1 MIKSRRKGKRPSDLP
16 TNTYIHSMIKF
27 IHVQVMLQD
36 ITYDSLSQKSGIGAN
51 TIRKWRNAE
60 SSPKLVDIEPVLYA
74 LGYRIKMEAI
84 NG

>member
-1 MIKSRRKGKRPSDLP
+1 MTKRPLPLP
-16 TNTYIHSMIKF
+16 TDIYIHDMVRF
-27 IHVQVMLQD
+27 IHNQVMLQD
-36 ITYDSLSQKSGIGAN
+36 ITYESLAQKSGIGAN

-60 SSPKLVDIEPVLYA
+60 SSPKIVDIEPVLYA

>member
-1 MIKSRRKGKRPSDLP
+1 MTKRPSPLP
-16 TNTYIHSMIKF
+16 TDVYIHDMIRF
-27 IHVQVMLQD
+27 IHNQVMLQD
-36 ITYDSLSQKSGIGAN
+36 ITYESLSQKSGIGAN